1 MANCYDGAT
10 MMSRTQVSLDPEL
23 HRKAKAKAAELGVS
37 LAEYLRT
44 LVAND
49 LGGESPTADPSAV
62 FDLGD
67 SGGSDISRHR
77 DAYVAEAVADGRVGR
92 RRKTRG

>member
-1 MANCYDGAT
+1 

-23 HRKAKAKAAELGVS
+23 HRKAKARAAELGVS

-49 LGGESPTADPSAV
+49 LGGETSPPDPSAV

-67 SGGSDISRHR
+67 SGGSDIARHR
-77 DAYVAEAVADGRVGR
+77 DAYVAEAVVGR
-92 RRKTRG
+92 RRGVGR